1 MKFTS
6 VKRKLRVLFCLI
18 CIMIITASVPTG
30 SSILTG
36 VAKLIKSE
44 GKKTAVIVIDPGH
57 GGMDGGAESSSG
69 TCEKDIN
76 LAIALHVK
84 ELAEKDG
91 HKVIMTRDDDRLLGD
106 TESGTIRSKKT
117 ADLIER
123 KRIIDESK
131 ADFAVSIHLN
141 SFKEDRSVHG
151 AQVFY
156 PQGKEDEKVIAD
168 SKMLAETVYEKISL
182 GLDDGTNRPVL
193 AKGDVRILKN
203 VSVPTI
209 IVECGFLS
217 NNKEAELLES
227 EEYQKKLAQ
236 FIYEG
241 ISDVNSLNKTQKS
254 VENTFDSKLH
264 DDETY

>member
-57 GGMDGGAESSSG
+57 GGRDGGAESSSG

-106 TESGTIRSKKT
+106 TESGAIRSKKT
-117 ADLIER
+117 ADLMKNHQTRCSSIHFTHSPAYALAAKHR
-123 KRIIDESK
+123 HTFYADKSK
-131 ADFAVSIHLN
+131 AA
-141 SFKEDRSVHG
+141 K
-151 AQVFY
+151 
-156 PQGKEDEKVIAD
+156 PP
-168 SKMLAETVYEKISL
+168 KI
-182 GLDDGTNRPVL
+182 
-193 AKGDVRILKN
+193 
-203 VSVPTI
+203 
-209 IVECGFLS
+209 
-217 NNKEAELLES
+217 
-227 EEYQKKLAQ
+227 
-236 FIYEG
+236 
-241 ISDVNSLNKTQKS
+241 KS
-254 VENTFDSKLH
+254 SS
-264 DDETY
+264 

>member
-1 MKFTS
+1 M
-6 VKRKLRVLFCLI
+6 
-18 CIMIITASVPTG
+18 
-30 SSILTG
+30 
-36 VAKLIKSE
+36 
-44 GKKTAVIVIDPGH
+44 AVH
-57 GGMDGGAESSSG
+57 FSR
-69 TCEKDIN
+69 N
-76 LAIALHVK
+76 
-84 ELAEKDG
+84 
-91 HKVIMTRDDDRLLGD
+91 
-106 TESGTIRSKKT
+106 KKT

-193 AKGDVRILKN
+193 AKGDARILKN
-203 VSVPTI
+203 VSVPAI

-227 EEYQKKLAQ
+227 EEYQEKLAQ

>member
-1 MKFTS
+1 MNKFVCIERDREQLQALGRRLETLPGLEITS
-6 VKRKLRVLFCLI
+6 SWADNCEL
-18 CIMIITASVPTG
+18 MPQ
-30 SSILTG
+30 G
-36 VAKLIKSE
+36 VSKGRA
-44 GKKTAVIVIDPGH
+44 
-57 GGMDGGAESSSG
+57 
-69 TCEKDIN
+69 
-76 LAIALHVK
+76 VK

-106 TESGTIRSKKT
+106 TESGAIRSKKT

-141 SFKEDRSVHG
+141 SFKGDRSVHG

-168 SKMLAETVYEKISL
+168 SKMLAEAVYEKISL

-193 AKGDVRILKN
+193 AKGDARILKN

-227 EEYQKKLAQ
+227 EEYQEKLAQ

-241 ISDVNSLNKTQKS
+241 ISEVNSLNKTQKS

-264 DDETY
+264 DDENH